1 MVRKMCVYKINTV
14 CRYEIQ
20 PTFIIF
26 KCHFLFSSHML
37 LNKKKRREQEKP
49 PKCNRDFPKGRYYLT
64 ALQLYP
70 SVDNFSLS
78 EWAKYFENRIYQE
91 RRRQKKYETFM
102 VVRKNEWNPRN
113 WFFTAIPHLRK
124 KIISMTQCAHM
135 EGITH
140 FLHHPQV

>member
-64 ALQLYP
+64 ALQFYP

-78 EWAKYFENRIYQE
+78 EWAKHFENRIYQE
-91 RRRQKKYETFM
+91 RRRQKKIRDIYGCEEKRVKSTQLIFYCHSSSAQENYLNDSM
-102 VVRKNEWNPRN
+102 CTYGRN
-113 WFFTAIPHLRK
+113 YSFSAP
-124 KIISMTQCAHM
+124 S
-135 EGITH
+135 
-140 FLHHPQV
+140 PV